1 MEYSILFINLFALIT
16 SIYISFA
23 NILKKNFSFINL
35 LLSFFSLLMA
45 IFFMLLLMI
54 NSGTFTQWHPYA
66 MRGIFFLP
74 VPAASLLF
82 CISALYPS
90 KKPGQAA
97 FPLFFALIVSV
108 IDYVIAFHAPLFTH
122 SGLLLGERITTL
134 IQLSIMAFY
143 IISIPVFFALTMKR
157 SQYIRIRHNLA
168 YLLAGFLAVYILG
181 SAIYLWG
188 LSILETGVTANP
200 GLTIP
205 PVLILVIVHHLVYD
219 MKSSN
224 LSRYY
229 SDSLITISIF
239 TLLFIPVYFFL
250 ELDKRGNFL
259 GDIHFSIKGGFT
271 VLFMALF
278 YRGTAPIRERLH
290 NRKYEALIA
299 DVNRILMS
307 VDDLKQFSDTEN
319 FWKTLTNDSIAGLKD
334 TMGVTGTYFL
344 IPSRKNESYTFT
356 YGYGPE
362 LKPSSFGFD
371 SKLAEFLSSKEEIF
385 EKSYFIADA
394 GIEVAPEVYDFF
406 NHNSIEIAMSFR
418 SMTGSIIGF
427 LLLSRLSS
435 GEPYTADHISAF
447 EIYRIKLQ
455 NLLITGLI
463 LDEVTAQQVT
473 EHDNIVVDTIKKRII
488 PREMPSINGIR
499 MSSFYINN
507 SPDGGDYFDA
517 VKFSKDKI
525 SIFISDLSYFGVNSA
540 LLGLE
545 LFSIFHTR
553 SFIFNS
559 PDRVLNMMNQ
569 VIKTSRLTVK
579 NSEASC
585 TIISSEGDFLYSN
598 AAFHPLI
605 IYDSD
610 RDEFTEID
618 SSSTPLG
625 KDMDTRYHLTTGKLR
640 DGSIGLIY
648 SKGLLAS
655 CNRSGEFFK
664 LEMAKEVISRFSRE
678 NPAVIA
684 RELFNLFNTFTEKK
698 DQLED
703 ISVIL
708 FKKVKKDNE

>member
-1 MEYSILFINLFALIT
+1 LEYSILFINLFAFIT
-16 SIYISFA
+16 SIYITFA
-23 NILKKNFSFINL
+23 NILKKKSSFINL
-35 LLSFFSLLMA
+35 LLSSCSLLMA
-45 IFFMLLLMI
+45 IFFLLLIMI
-54 NSGTFTQWHPYA
+54 NSGTFTRLHPYA

-82 CISALYPS
+82 CISALYPG

-97 FPLFFALIVSV
+97 FPLFFAFIISV

-122 SGLLLGERITTL
+122 SGLLLGERITDL

-143 IISIPVFFALTMKR
+143 IISIPAFFALAMKR

-168 YLLAGFLAVYILG
+168 YLLAGFLAVYLLG
-181 SAIYLWG
+181 CAIYLWG
-188 LSILETGVTANP
+188 RIILETGITANP
-200 GLTIP
+200 GITITP
-205 PVLILVIVHHLVYD
+205 ILILIIIHHLVYD

-229 SDSLITISIF
+229 ADSLITFSIF
-239 TLLFIPVYFFL
+239 ILLFFPVYFFL
-250 ELDKRGNFL
+250 ELDKEGKIL
-259 GDIHFSIKGGFT
+259 GDVHFSIKGGVT

-278 YRGTAPIRERLH
+278 YRGTAAIRERLH

-334 TMGVTGTYFL
+334 TMGITGSYFL
-344 IPSRKNESYTFT
+344 LPGRRNESYNFT

-371 SKLAEFLSSKEEIF
+371 SKLAQFLSSQEEIF
-385 EKSYFIADA
+385 EKSYLIADT
-394 GIEVAPEVYDFF
+394 GIDVSPEIHDFF

-418 SMTGSIIGF
+418 SMSGNIIGF
-427 LLLSRLSS
+427 LLLGRLSS

-473 EHDNIVVDTIKKRII
+473 EHDSIVVDTIKRRII

-499 MSSFYINN
+499 MSSFYMNN

-517 VKFSKDKI
+517 VKISKDKI

-569 VIKTSRLTVK
+569 VIKTSRLTTE
-579 NSEASC
+579 NAEASC

-605 IYDSD
+605 IYDAD
-610 RDEFTEID
+610 RNEFTEID
-618 SSSTPLG
+618 SPSTPLG

-655 CNRSGEFFK
+655 CNKSGEFFT
-664 LEMAKEVISRFSRE
+664 LDMAKEVISKFSRE
-678 NPAVIA
+678 TPAVIA
-684 RELFNLFNTFTEKK
+684 RELFTLFNTFTDKR

-703 ISVIL
+703 ITVIL